1 MWIVDGEEELKIIL
15 LHCFPLLTCTTII
28 IELKIYFIS
37 LWFNGWLGKIPSLP
51 LHCVLYKHLLKKCK
65 KNLSN
70 GQNSLL
76 LLLYRLFSLCYVLL
90 AKDPPHP
97 F

>member
-51 LHCVLYKHLLKKCK
+51 LHCVLYKHLLNKCK

-76 LLLYRLFSLCYVLL
+76 TS
-90 AKDPPHP
+90 AP
-97 F
+97 

>member
-28 IELKIYFIS
+28 ELKIYFIS
-37 LWFNGWLGKIPSLP
+37 LWFNGWLGKIPSL
-51 LHCVLYKHLLKKCK
+51 LIYTALCSIKHLLKIARKSFK
-65 KNLSN
+65 WSELDLEI
-70 GQNSLL
+70 GPL
-76 LLLYRLFSLCYVLL
+76 RTERE
-90 AKDPPHP
+90 HP

>member
-15 LHCFPLLTCTTII
+15 LHCFPLLTCTTI

-51 LHCVLYKHLLKKCK
+51 LHCVLYKHLH
-65 KNLSN
+65 LSN